1 MNNNNSKL
9 TYISPAPVTRASL
22 SLTRARAH
30 THTLTSLPL
39 PYPCTLTCGTYSA
52 ANKSQEESLSSLA
65 PPIVRQEQ
73 CVPHPLPLFS
83 RFMIALA
90 QETHYTHIVAVHY
103 INQLNY
109 GNLFPIANVFENFN
123 SDIQRDSDLVSLHS
137 MAAQLAESFTVRG
150 GRSSACLTA
159 RIFSAFER

>member
-30 THTLTSLPL
+30 THTHIPAPPL
-39 PYPCTLTCGTYSA
+39 PVLPVTYSA

>member
-1 MNNNNSKL
+1 M
-9 TYISPAPVTRASL
+9 
-22 SLTRARAH
+22 
-30 THTLTSLPL
+30 
-39 PYPCTLTCGTYSA
+39 
-52 ANKSQEESLSSLA
+52 
-65 PPIVRQEQ
+65 
-73 CVPHPLPLFS
+73 PHPLPLFS